1 MEMADLNAG
10 KSTKA
15 VQRAFFAHQIGTRL
29 SMGLYRVNRFGAGL
43 TNRQIA
49 ARGFSR
55 VLII

>member
-15 VQRAFFAHQIGTRL
+15 VQRAFFAHQISLSL
-29 SMGLYRVNRFGAGL
+29 SMGFYRMNRFGAGL